1 MNLQTFNAGINS
13 SRAMTPSQREN
24 RMYIIKGNLI
34 TFNGSVVNVY
44 VTADGVSLHQRDA
57 RRYDNAGDA
66 VADCAHGFRVVSLVP
81 KRYTDD

>member
-1 MNLQTFNAGINS
+1 ML
-13 SRAMTPSQREN
+13 
-24 RMYIIKGNLI
+24 YIIKGNLI

-44 VTADGVSLHQRDA
+44 ITADGVSLHQRDA

-81 KRYTDD
+81 KRYTDDPSA